1 MGNKT
6 ITMINHYGAQ
16 EKYLGFSRY
25 PNWGKFLVEQGYNV
39 YIICDGNIHN
49 SSRRLVTDG
58 NDYNIINDK
67 GINYVYVRTH
77 RYTGNGISR
86 ILNLVSFYFSA
97 LKTIYK
103 LPKADF
109 VISQTPNPLACLAA
123 LKYSNEQDIP
133 CVCDVVDLW
142 PESIVV
148 YNHMSRSNPAI
159 AVLYKLEKW
168 IYKKCDA
175 LVFSIPG
182 GYQYIIDKG
191 WQSSVPKEKV
201 FHINTGVDVGA
212 FDRKK
217 EICTR
222 DDYKDNLEH
231 KFKVVYSGAVRLV
244 NNLDILVKA
253 GEIIQN
259 NGFKDIIILIHGA
272 GDYVEDLKE
281 YCREKDITNVRLF
294 GRIQKDDIPYV
305 LSNADLCILCYQ
317 NTPILRYGGSMNKLF
332 DYFASGK
339 PIVSNAKMN
348 YSLIEQYQCGYELDS
363 NDPKKM
369 AECIIKFYEM
379 SVQERNIMGLNSRK
393 AAEDYDIPKLGLKL
407 LKVLEYAET
416 NKT

>member
-1 MGNKT
+1 MSNKT
-6 ITMINHYGAQ
+6 ITMVNHYGAQ

-25 PNWGKFLVEQGYNV
+25 PNWGKFLVEQGDSV

-49 SSRRLVTDG
+49 SNICLLTDED
-58 NDYNIINDK
+58 DYRIIKDN
-67 GINYVYVRTH
+67 GINYVYIRTH

-86 ILNLVSFYFSA
+86 VLNLVSFYFSA
-97 LKTIYK
+97 LRTIQK

-109 VISQTPNPLACLAA
+109 VIAQTPNPLACLAA
-123 LKYSNEQDIP
+123 LKYSKKLNIP
-133 CVCDVVDLW
+133 CICDVVDLW

-148 YNHMSRSNPAI
+148 YNHMSRNNPVI
-159 AVLYKLEKW
+159 AMLYKLEKW

-175 LVFSIPG
+175 LIFSIPG

-191 WQSSVPKEKV
+191 WESSVPKEKV

-217 EICTR
+217 EKCTR
-222 DDYKDNLEH
+222 NDYMDNLEN

-253 GEIIQN
+253 GEIIHN
-259 NGFKDIIILIHGA
+259 KGFKDIIILIHGA

-281 YCREKDITNVRLF
+281 YCRKKNINNVKLF
-294 GRIQKDDIPYV
+294 GRIKKDDIPYV

-339 PIVSNAKMN
+339 PVVSNAKMN

-363 NDPKKM
+363 NDPNKM

-379 SVQERNIMGLNSRK
+379 SAQERYTFGINSRK
-393 AAEDYDIPKLGLKL
+393 AAEDFDIPKLGSKL
-407 LKVLEYAET
+407 LKVLEYAEA
-416 NKT
+416 KKK

>member
-1 MGNKT
+1 MSNKT
-6 ITMINHYGAQ
+6 ITMVNHYGAQ

-25 PNWGKFLVEQGYNV
+25 PNWGKFLVEQGDSV

-49 SSRRLVTDG
+49 SNICLLTDED
-58 NDYNIINDK
+58 DYRIIKDN
-67 GINYVYVRTH
+67 GINYVYIRTH

-86 ILNLVSFYFSA
+86 VLNLVSFYFSA
-97 LKTIYK
+97 LRTIQK

-109 VISQTPNPLACLAA
+109 VIAQTPNPLACLAA
-123 LKYSNEQDIP
+123 LKYSKKLNIP
-133 CVCDVVDLW
+133 CICDVVDLW

-148 YNHMSRSNPAI
+148 YNHMSRNNPVI
-159 AVLYKLEKW
+159 AMLYKLEKW

-175 LVFSIPG
+175 LIFSIPG

-191 WQSSVPKEKV
+191 WESSVPKEKV

-217 EICTR
+217 EKCTR
-222 DDYKDNLEH
+222 NDYMDNLEK

-253 GEIIQN
+253 GEIIHN
-259 NGFKDIIILIHGA
+259 KGFKDIIILIHGA

-281 YCREKDITNVRLF
+281 YCRKKNINNVKLF
-294 GRIQKDDIPYV
+294 GRIKKDDIPYV

-339 PIVSNAKMN
+339 PVVSNAKMN

-363 NDPKKM
+363 NDPNKM

-379 SVQERNIMGLNSRK
+379 SAQERYTFGINSRK
-393 AAEDYDIPKLGLKL
+393 AAEDFDIPKLGSKL
-407 LKVLEYAET
+407 LKVLEYAEA
-416 NKT
+416 KKK

>member
-1 MGNKT
+1 MSNKT
-6 ITMINHYGAQ
+6 ITMVNHYGAQ

-25 PNWGKFLVEQGYNV
+25 PNWGKFLVEQGDNV
-39 YIICDGNIHN
+39 YIICDGNIHYSN
-49 SSRRLVTDG
+49 ICLLTDED
-58 NDYNIINDK
+58 DYRIIKDN
-67 GINYVYVRTH
+67 GINYVYIRTH

-86 ILNLVSFYFSA
+86 VLNLVSFYFSA
-97 LKTIYK
+97 LRTIQK

-109 VISQTPNPLACLAA
+109 VIAQTPNPLACLAA
-123 LKYSNEQDIP
+123 LKYSKKLNIP
-133 CVCDVVDLW
+133 CICDVVDLW

-148 YNHMSRSNPAI
+148 YNHMSRNNPVI
-159 AVLYKLEKW
+159 AMLYKLEKW

-175 LVFSIPG
+175 LIFSIPG

-191 WQSSVPKEKV
+191 WESSVPKEKV

-217 EICTR
+217 EKCTR
-222 DDYKDNLEH
+222 NDYMDNLEK

-253 GEIIQN
+253 GEIIHN
-259 NGFKDIIILIHGA
+259 KGFKDIIILIHGA

-281 YCREKDITNVRLF
+281 YCRKKNINNVKLF
-294 GRIQKDDIPYV
+294 GRIKKDDIPYV

-339 PIVSNAKMN
+339 PVVSNAIMN
-348 YSLIEQYQCGYELDS
+348 YSLI
-363 NDPKKM
+363 
-369 AECIIKFYEM
+369 
-379 SVQERNIMGLNSRK
+379 
-393 AAEDYDIPKLGLKL
+393 
-407 LKVLEYAET
+407 
-416 NKT
+416 

>member
-1 MGNKT
+1 MSNKT
-6 ITMINHYGAQ
+6 ITMVNHYGAQ

-25 PNWGKFLVEQGYNV
+25 PNWGKFLVEQGDSV

-49 SSRRLVTDG
+49 SNICLLTDED
-58 NDYNIINDK
+58 DYRIIKDN
-67 GINYVYVRTH
+67 GINYVYIRTH

-86 ILNLVSFYFSA
+86 VLNLVSFYFSA
-97 LKTIYK
+97 LRTIQK

-109 VISQTPNPLACLAA
+109 VIAQTPNPLACLAA
-123 LKYSNEQDIP
+123 LKYAKKQNVP
-133 CVCDVVDLW
+133 CICDVVDLW

-148 YNHMSRSNPAI
+148 YNHMSRNNPVI
-159 AVLYKLEKW
+159 AMLYKLEKW

-175 LVFSIPG
+175 LIFSIPG

-191 WQSSVPKEKV
+191 WESSVPKEKV

-217 EICTR
+217 EKCTR
-222 DDYKDNLEH
+222 NDYMDNLEE

-259 NGFKDIIILIHGA
+259 KGFKDIIILIHGA

-281 YCREKDITNVRLF
+281 YCRKNNITNVKLF

-339 PIVSNAKMN
+339 PVVSNAKMN

-363 NDPKKM
+363 NDPNKM
-369 AECIIKFYEM
+369 AECIIRFYEM
-379 SVQERNIMGLNSRK
+379 SAQERYTFGINSRK
-393 AAEDYDIPKLGLKL
+393 AAEDFDIPKLGSKL
-407 LKVLEYAET
+407 LKVLEYAEA
-416 NKT
+416 KKK